1 MCTVSTSIICIFVA
15 AAVTAIAIAAAAA
28 AAASAVVGGRG
39 RRRTWMSRVG
49 SLIRGIGGWRSSKE
63 SHDAVIE

>member
-28 AAASAVVGGRG
+28 ASAVVGGRG
-39 RRRTWMSRVG
+39 RRRTWMSRGG

>member
-28 AAASAVVGGRG
+28 AASAVVGGRG
-39 RRRTWMSRVG
+39 RRRTWMSRGG

>member
-15 AAVTAIAIAAAAA
+15 AAVTAIAIAAAA